1 MDKRVDRSSDARFV
15 SPALHT
21 AYARIR
27 VLDPDPGSPT
37 LYRYN
42 ITHIFTPENNNS
54 IHYWWF
60 NSRDYLQGD
69 FEIDQSMIEAHSKA
83 YHEDVDALEWI
94 NEVVRS
100 DGAAQFDLSF
110 APDKPGLMARR
121 ILHRLAL
128 KEAHSI

>member
-1 MDKRVDRSSDARFV
+1 
-15 SPALHT
+15 
-21 AYARIR
+21 
-27 VLDPDPGSPT
+27 
-37 LYRYN
+37 
-42 ITHIFTPENNNS
+42 
-54 IHYWWF
+54 
-60 NSRDYLQGD
+60 
-69 FEIDQSMIEAHSKA
+69 MIEAHSKA